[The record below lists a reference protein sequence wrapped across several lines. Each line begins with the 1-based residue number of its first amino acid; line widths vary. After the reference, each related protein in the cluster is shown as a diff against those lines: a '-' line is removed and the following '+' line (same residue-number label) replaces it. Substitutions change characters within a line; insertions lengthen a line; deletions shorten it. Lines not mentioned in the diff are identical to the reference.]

1 MTDEDPI
8 LVFEESSKERLLK
21 ALGLRVNSEGLI
33 VDEKNKV
40 LTNQEYEPI
49 TFVEFGGILKG
60 SKVPIKKQQR
70 ELVKYFVN
78 KKDA

>member
-1 MTDEDPI
+1 MTEEDPI
-8 LVFEESSKERLLK
+8 LAFEDSSKERLLK
-21 ALGLRVNSEGLI
+21 ALGLSVTSEGLI
-33 VDEKNKV
+33 VDGKNKV
-40 LTNQEYEPI
+40 LTNQEYEQI
-49 TFVEFGGILKG
+49 TFGEFGGVLKG